1 MVKIQPNSNRTS
13 GRLLGKKRSRY
24 VEDDDDE
31 IEVKPKRAAVDKV
44 PLPLH
49 DDDLMTM
56 TCISS
61 FDTFDDIDK
70 QKIRTLIKNG
80 LQLDE

>member
-1 MVKIQPNSNRTS
+1 M
-13 GRLLGKKRSRY
+13 
-24 VEDDDDE
+24 
-31 IEVKPKRAAVDKV
+31 KPKRAAVDKV

-61 FDTFDDIDK
+61 FDTFDDIEK

>member
-1 MVKIQPNSNRTS
+1 MVKIEPNSNRTS

-24 VEDDDDE
+24 IDDDDE
-31 IEVKPKRAAVDKV
+31 IEVIPKRAAVDKV

-49 DDDLMTM
+49 DDDFMTM